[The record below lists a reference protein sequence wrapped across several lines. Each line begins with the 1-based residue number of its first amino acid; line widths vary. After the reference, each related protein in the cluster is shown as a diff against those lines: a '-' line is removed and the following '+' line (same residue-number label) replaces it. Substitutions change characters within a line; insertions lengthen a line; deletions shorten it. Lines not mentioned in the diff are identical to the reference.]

1 MMKCLQKGKVNVRDS
16 CIVCGASLMLPPLFK
31 CVDMP
36 ATAQI
41 LPSWDELTKDSP
53 VDYELCQC
61 SGCGLIQFNCDP
73 VSYYRDSTRA
83 GERSTA
89 LIELRREQYKH
100 LVETYH
106 LQGKKILEVGAGK
119 GGFLKTLQEMTEY
132 EVHGYGIENN
142 ADFVKKAKELYGVEL
157 QQGFLGDPQYKITNA
172 PFDAFMSFA
181 YPARLIDPNA
191 MLRCVYNNL
200 TPAGVGFIMVPSWEH
215 LCVPGGFYDITSDH
229 IAYYSKSTLN
239 FLLEKNGFE
248 VLENG
253 TAVGTYVYAIV
264 EKKQRQDMKSIWS
277 DVEPIADSVRVFVEK
292 CTKDNKKI
300 AAWCAGHYAFTVI
313 SVAGVGNRISYL
325 IDNAKFKQ
333 GRYTPASHVPIVGP
347 EHFALNPVDTILI
360 LGPIYVQEI
369 VREIREKCS
378 PNVAIAVM
386 NREGIRLI
394 DA

>member
-1 MMKCLQKGKVNVRDS
+1 MN
-16 CIVCGASLMLPPLFK
+16 PPLYK
-31 CVDMP
+31 CKNMP
-36 ATAQI
+36 VSAQS
-41 LPSWDELTKDSP
+41 LPTKIELEEDRP
-53 VDYELCQC
+53 VNLELCQC

-73 VSYYRDSTRA
+73 VPYYKDSTRA
-83 GERSTA
+83 GERSNA
-89 LIELRREQYKH
+89 LIHLRREQYKKFI
-100 LVETYH
+100 ETCH

-142 ADFVKKAKELYGVEL
+142 ADFVKQAKELYGVEI
-157 QQGFLGDPQYKITNA
+157 QQGFLGDPQYRISNA

-200 TPAGVGFIMVPSWEH
+200 TPDSFGFIMVPSWEH

-253 TAVGTYVYAIV
+253 TAAGMYVYAIV
-264 EKKQRQDMKSIWS
+264 KKKQRHDMESIWS
-277 DVEPIADSVRVFVEK
+277 DVEPIADSVREFVEQR
-292 CTKDNKKI
+292 TKNNKKI

-313 SVAGVGNRISYL
+313 SVAGVGNMISYL

-333 GRYTPASHVPIVGP
+333 GRYAPASHVPIVGP

-369 VREIREKCS
+369 VKEIREKCS
-378 PNVAIAVM
+378 SSVAIAVM

-394 DA
+394 DD